1 MIDYL
6 EWLSTIEEEPEL
18 DGAGKL
24 LAPVFAEL
32 LYDRRVKTIYEWCC
46 GPAWIGLWLL
56 EQGICQELVVSDINQ
71 KAIDCV
77 RRTVSRHN
85 YPVRSY
91 LSDNLKGIP
100 EHEKFDIIVAN
111 PPNYVNIQADHPMG
125 FLRYDL
131 RPSDIDW
138 KIHRNF
144 YNNIRK
150 YMHKESNMYISEVE
164 PYKKEV
170 FSFNKLYDLRN
181 IEPIK
186 DFSEMIVTNNLKL
199 NNVITYDLVLEDE
212 EWDKIFGYPK
222 REMAILDISLGN
234 TN

>member
-6 EWLSTIEEEPEL
+6 EWLNTIEEEPEL

-32 LYDRRVKTIYEWCC
+32 LYDRRVKTIYEWCS

-138 KIHRNF
+138 KIHRDF

-150 YMHKESNMYISEVE
+150 HMHKESNMYISEVE

-170 FSFNKLYDLRN
+170 WLMGKLYDKRET
-181 IEPIK
+181 EPIK
-186 DFSEMIVTNNLKL
+186 DFKRMLSTNELNL
-199 NNVITYDLVLEDE
+199 NSVETYTMNQENDAS
-212 EWDKIFGYPK
+212 I
-222 REMAILDISLGN
+222 EMAILDISLGN
-234 TN
+234 TD

>member
-1 MIDYL
+1 MLDYIQWLKTID
-6 EWLSTIEEEPEL
+6 EEPEL

-32 LYDRRVKTIYEWCC
+32 LYDRRVKTLYEWGC

-56 EQGICQELVVSDINQ
+56 EQGICQELVVSDINP

-77 RRTVSRHN
+77 RRTISKHN

-100 EHEKFDIIVAN
+100 EYEKFDIIVAN
-111 PPNYVNIQADHPMG
+111 PPNYVNIQEDHPLG
-125 FLRYDL
+125 FLRNDL

-138 KIHRNF
+138 KIHKNF
-144 YNNIRK
+144 YNNIGK
-150 YMHKESNMYISEVE
+150 YMHKESNIYIHEIE

-170 FSFNKLYDLRN
+170 YSFNKLYDLR
-181 IEPIK
+181 IREPIK
-186 DFSEMIVTNNLKL
+186 DFLEMIETNNLSL
-199 NNVITYDLVLEDE
+199 NNVITYDLVLDDE
-212 EWDKIFGYPK
+212 GYDITFGYPK
-222 REMAILDISLGN
+222 REMAILDISLDN
-234 TN
+234 SN

>member
-1 MIDYL
+1 MLDYIQ
-6 EWLSTIEEEPEL
+6 WLDTIEEKPGL

-32 LYDRRVKTIYEWCC
+32 LYNRKVKTIYEWCC

-56 EQGICQELVVSDINQ
+56 EQGICQELVVSDIN
-71 KAIDCV
+71 KDAIDCV
-77 RRTVSRHN
+77 RRTINRHN

-91 LSDNLKGIP
+91 LSDNLKDIP

-111 PPNYVNIQADHPMG
+111 PPSYVNIQEDHPMG

-138 KIHRNF
+138 KIHKNF
-144 YNNIRK
+144 YENIGK

-164 PYKKEV
+164 LYKKEI

-181 IEPIK
+181 REPIK
-186 DFSEMIVTNNLKL
+186 DFTEMITTNNLNL
-199 NNVITYDLVLEDE
+199 NNVITYDLILDDE
-212 EWDKIFGYPK
+212 EWDEIFGYPK
-222 REMAILDISLGN
+222 REMGILDISLDKRK
-234 TN
+234 

>member
-1 MIDYL
+1 LIDYL

-111 PPNYVNIQADHPMG
+111 PPNYINIQVDHPMG

-138 KIHRNF
+138 KIHRDF

-150 YMHKESNMYISEVE
+150 HMHKESNMYISEVE

-170 FSFNKLYDLRN
+170 WLMGKLYDKRET
-181 IEPIK
+181 EPIK
-186 DFSEMIVTNNLKL
+186 DFKDMLSANELNL
-199 NNVITYDLVLEDE
+199 NSVETYTMNQEKDAS
-212 EWDKIFGYPK
+212 I
-222 REMAILDISLGN
+222 EMAILDISLGN
-234 TN
+234 TD

>member
-6 EWLSTIEEEPEL
+6 KWLSTIEEEPEL

-32 LYDRRVKTIYEWCC
+32 LYDRKVKTIYEWCC

-125 FLRYDL
+125 FLRHDL
-131 RPSDIDW
+131 RPSDINW
-138 KIHRNF
+138 KIHRDF

-170 FSFNKLYDLRN
+170 WLMGKLYDKRE

-186 DFSEMIVTNNLKL
+186 DFKEMLSANELNL
-199 NNVITYDLVLEDE
+199 NSVETYTMNQEKDVP
-212 EWDKIFGYPK
+212 I
-222 REMAILDISLGN
+222 EMAILDISLGN
-234 TN
+234 TD